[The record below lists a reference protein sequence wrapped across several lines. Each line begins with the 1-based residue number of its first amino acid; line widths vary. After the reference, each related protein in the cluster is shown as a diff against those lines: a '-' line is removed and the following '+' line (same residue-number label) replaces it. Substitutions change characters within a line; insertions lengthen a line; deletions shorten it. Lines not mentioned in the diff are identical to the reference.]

1 MKLRDMRGLGPKS
14 EEALVAAG
22 IETTEQLRDMGAVP
36 AFVALYEHDRKNA
49 NLNFLYALV
58 AAVEDRDWLDVA
70 RNDRGRLLLELEA
83 HKELE
88 SLIAGAGEADDR

>member
-14 EEALVAAG
+14 EEALIAAG
-22 IETTEQLRDMGAVP
+22 IETPEQLREVGAVP
-36 AFVALYEHDRKNA
+36 AFVTLYENDRKNA
-49 NLNFLYALV
+49 HLNFLYALV
-58 AAVEDRDWLDVA
+58 AATEDRDWLDVA

-88 SLIAGAGEADDR
+88 GLIAAATAADF